1 MNPRHK
7 NLLDPK
13 NTGLVVIDV
22 QEKFRPAMA
31 DFETMLAGCIRLVR
45 VFHIL
50 DLPVIATEQYPK
62 GLGSTAPELR
72 AHLGNT
78 EIGEKTAF
86 SALGCPTVDSWL
98 HETGVRNLLICGIET
113 HVCVNQTV
121 HDLLAADYRVHV
133 ATDAITS
140 RKPADHRAGL
150 EKLSHAGALLTT
162 TEMAAFELLG
172 DARHA
177 RFREIQAL
185 FK

>member
-7 NLLDPK
+7 DLLDPK

-45 VFHIL
+45 AFHIL

-62 GLGSTAPELR
+62 GLGSTVSELR
-72 AHLGNT
+72 DVLGNT
-78 EIGEKTAF
+78 EVGEKTTF
-86 SALGCPTVDSWL
+86 SVLGCPTVRPWL
-98 HETGVRNLLICGIET
+98 RETGVQTLLICGIET

-121 HDLLAADYRVHV
+121 HDLLAADYRVHI
-133 ATDAITS
+133 ATDALTS
-140 RKPADHRAGL
+140 RKPTDHRTGL
-150 EKLSHAGALLTT
+150 EKLIHAGALPTT

-177 RFREIQAL
+177 KFREVQAL